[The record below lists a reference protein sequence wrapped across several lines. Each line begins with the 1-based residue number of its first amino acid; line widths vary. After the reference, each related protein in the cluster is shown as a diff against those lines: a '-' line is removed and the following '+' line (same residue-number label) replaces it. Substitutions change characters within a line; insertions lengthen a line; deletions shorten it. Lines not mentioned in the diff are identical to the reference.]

1 MDDSYDPLLASMA
14 NMSRIVLAWHEGVHR
29 VHLSPAPFSAV
40 CAGYG
45 CHRDWLKSAEAGPRS
60 CAEVA
65 GRHGTA
71 DCRRRLEP
79 ENQLH
84 NDGSPRVAL
93 KMATGTGKTVV
104 IAMIIAW
111 LATRCR
117 PALRYGWYGQRQLG
131 VAVWTRQDT
140 RASVVIKR
148 LLQGGE

>member
-71 DCRRRLEP
+71 GYRRRLEP
-79 ENQLH
+79 ENRLH
-84 NDGSPRVAL
+84 NDGPPKVAL
-93 KMATGTGKTVV
+93 KMATGTGKIVV
-104 IAMIIAW
+104 IAVIIAW
-111 LATRCR
+111 LATRSDGRSGRAGTANADC
-117 PALRYGWYGQRQLG
+117 G
-131 VAVWTRQDT
+131 VAVWTRRDT
-140 RASVVIKR
+140 RARVGIKR
-148 LLQGGE
+148 LLRGGE